1 MISPPQHHPCPRCG
15 YPLAPDSQTM
25 GLCPRCLLTRVLD
38 VRKNMQMQ
46 LDRIR
51 PWPDAPSPEA
61 LQAAMPGLEV
71 MELIAHGGMGLI
83 YRARQK
89 DLQRDVA
96 LKILPIDA
104 LQDATIPARFQTE
117 ARILAGLNHPNIV
130 MAIEA
135 GQTRDWLYLVM
146 ELVHGP
152 TLREVMKREG
162 KLQPRH
168 ALTIAAQIGSA
179 LTYAHAR
186 QIIHRDIKPENILLD
201 PGDRPADAGLD
212 AFFAGGGRVRLADF
226 GIAKSLHHP
235 VQEMTLTG
243 PDQLFGTADYIAP
256 ECRQAGHAPSP
267 ASDIYA
273 LGVVLYE
280 MLAGHIPAGHFPPPS
295 RLAPVSR
302 KVDAII
308 LRCLAADPTGRYPS
322 ATQLHHALIKALSH
336 RPLSRVLMLCSLALL
351 LACALITMN
360 SPKPRSTPS
369 TLPAPIPVASD
380 PPPTPQPPAT
390 RPSVFVL
397 MPGDA
402 VQVQWGDQWY
412 NATVIQREGRRVQVH
427 FDGWSSTSDEW
438 VGPDRLKW

>member
-1 MISPPQHHPCPRCG
+1 
-15 YPLAPDSQTM
+15 M

-51 PWPDAPSPEA
+51 PWPDAPSPQV

-71 MELIAHGGMGLI
+71 LELIARGGMGLI

-130 MAIEA
+130 RAIEA
-135 GQTRDWLYLVM
+135 GQTPDWLYLVM

-152 TLREVMKREG
+152 SLREVMKREG
-162 KLQPRH
+162 KLHPRH
-168 ALTIAAQIGSA
+168 ALTIAAQISSA

-201 PGDRPADAGLD
+201 PGDRPTDADLD
-212 AFFAGGGRVRLADF
+212 AFFASGGRVRLADF

-235 VQEMTLTG
+235 VQDMTLTG

-267 ASDIYA
+267 ASDLYA

-280 MLAGHIPAGHFPPPS
+280 MLTGRIPAGHFPLPS
-295 RLAPVSR
+295 RVAPVSR
-302 KVDAII
+302 KLDAII
-308 LRCLAADPTGRYPS
+308 LCCLAADPSERYAS
-322 ATQLHHALIKALSH
+322 ADQLHHQITKALAH
-336 RPLSRVLMLCSLALL
+336 RPAPRVLLLGTLALL
-351 LACALITMN
+351 AVAAWVVTFFG
-360 SPKPRSTPS
+360 SSHPRTAPT
-369 TLPAPIPVASD
+369 TLPVISAPSA
-380 PPPTPQPPAT
+380 PQPKEESPT
-390 RPSVFVL
+390 THPSMFVL
-397 MPGDA
+397 MPGDT
-402 VQVQWGDQWY
+402 VHVKWGDQWY
-412 NATVIQREGRRVQVH
+412 DATVVRREGRRVLVH
-427 FDGWSSTSDEW
+427 FDGWSNSFDQW
-438 VGPDRLKW
+438 VGSDRVKW